1 MIPISSPF
9 IGEEEKAAV
18 MEVLSSGQLAQGP
31 KVAAFEEAFA
41 AWSGTRYAVATTSGT
56 TALHVALLAHGIGP
70 GDEVITSSFSFIASA
85 NCVLYVG
92 ATPVF
97 ADIEP
102 AYFTL
107 DPEDVARKITP
118 RTKAIIPVHLFGQP
132 CNMDALTE
140 LAREHNLAII
150 EDACQAHGA
159 RWNGQMVG
167 SFGTACYSFYPT
179 KNMMSGEGGMIT
191 TDDAEVAGQARL
203 IRQHGMAKRY
213 VHETLGFNLR
223 LSDLHAAI
231 GLVQLKRVDG
241 WNAQRQANAAYL
253 SEHLADVPGVVIPA
267 VRDGAE
273 HVFHQYTVRVEDRDN
288 AVKAMGEQG
297 IGVGIYYPTAIHQ
310 QPLYLEMGYNV
321 SLPETERASREV
333 MSLPVHP
340 FVGEAELS
348 LVTAAVK
355 NLQPAAVL
363 V

>member
-1 MIPISSPF
+1 MIPISSPY

-18 MEVLSSGQLAQGP
+18 LEVLASGQLAQGP
-31 KVAAFEEAFA
+31 KVHAFEEAFA
-41 AWSGTRYAVATTSGT
+41 AWSGARYAVATTSGT
-56 TALHVALLAHGIGP
+56 SALHVALLAHGIGP

-85 NCVLYVG
+85 NCALFVG

-102 AYFTL
+102 EYFTL
-107 DPEDVARKITP
+107 DPADVARKITA

-140 LAREHNLAII
+140 LAEAHNLAII

-159 RWNGQMVG
+159 RWQGKMVG

-191 TDDAEVAGQARL
+191 TNDAAVAEQARL

-213 VHETLGFNLR
+213 VHETLGYNLR

-253 SEHLADVPGVVIPA
+253 SQHLANVPSVVTPA
-267 VRDGAE
+267 VRPGAE
-273 HVFHQYTVRVEDRDN
+273 HVFHQYTVRVQDRDHV
-288 AVKAMGEQG
+288 VKALGEQG
-297 IGVGIYYPTAIHQ
+297 IGVGVYYPTAIHE
-310 QPLYLEMGYNV
+310 QPLYRKLGYNV
-321 SLPETERASREV
+321 SLPETEKASQEV
-333 MSLPVHP
+333 LSLPVHP
-340 FVGEAELS
+340 FVGEAELAE
-348 LVTAAVK
+348 VVAAVAA
-355 NLQPAAVL
+355 LEPAAVL
-363 V
+363 A

>member
-1 MIPISSPF
+1 MIPISSPY

-18 MEVLSSGQLAQGP
+18 MDVLSSGQLAQGP
-31 KVAAFEEAFA
+31 KVAAFEAAFA
-41 AWSGTRYAVATTSGT
+41 AWSGARYAVATTSGT

-85 NCVLYVG
+85 NCVIYVG

-140 LAREHNLAII
+140 LAREHNLVII

-191 TDDAEVAGQARL
+191 TDDAAVAERARL

-241 WNAQRQANAAYL
+241 WNAQRQINAAYL

-273 HVFHQYTVRVEDRDN
+273 HVFHQYTVRVQDRDN

-310 QPLYLEMGYNV
+310 QPLYREMGYDV

-348 LVTAAVK
+348 QVTAAVK

>member
-1 MIPISSPF
+1 MIPISSPY

-41 AWSGTRYAVATTSGT
+41 AWSGARYAVATTSGT

-132 CNMDALTE
+132 CNMDELTE
-140 LAREHNLAII
+140 LASEHNLAII

-167 SFGTACYSFYPT
+167 SFGTTCYSFYPT

-191 TDDAEVAGQARL
+191 TDDAAVAEQARL

-213 VHETLGFNLR
+213 VHEMLGFNLR

-273 HVFHQYTVRVEDRDN
+273 HVFHQYTVRVQDRDD
-288 AVKAMGEQG
+288 AVKAMSEQG

-310 QPLYLEMGYNV
+310 QPLYKNLGYDL

-348 LVTAAVK
+348 QVTAAVK